1 MKDDNRICSIYRIID
16 KQTGELLY
24 IGKDKSQIQNRFQQ
38 HLTERRKIVSNH
50 QLIDIKLAS
59 LEE

>member
-1 MKDDNRICSIYRIID
+1 MKDENRICSLYRIID
-16 KQTGELLY
+16 KRTSELLY

-50 QLIDIKLAS
+50 
-59 LEE
+59 